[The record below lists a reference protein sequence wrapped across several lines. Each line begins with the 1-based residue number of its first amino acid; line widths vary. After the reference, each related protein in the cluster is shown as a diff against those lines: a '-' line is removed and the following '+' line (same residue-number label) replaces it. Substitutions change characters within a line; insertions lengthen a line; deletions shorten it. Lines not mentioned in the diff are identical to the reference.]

1 MRPAVA
7 AVAAATVLTSPCLLE
22 LQAAL
27 VLAREQQLG
36 HPQEQEWGQGRR
48 QAHPQRAATAPR

>member
-1 MRPAVA
+1 MV
-7 AVAAATVLTSPCLLE
+7 AVAAAMVPTSPCLLE

-36 HPQEQEWGQGRR
+36 HPQEQEWGQGHR
-48 QAHPQRAATAPR
+48 QAHPQRAATARR